1 MTSDTLYS
9 EVWQQAS
16 ISDTGA
22 DTSTIT
28 YLHISKIETT
38 KFRGMFTVFVEV
50 IFLVKSAK

>member
-16 ISDTGA
+16 ISDTGV

-28 YLHISKIETT
+28 YLYISKIETT